1 MIAPY
6 EDGRAGPFSVQRVKD
21 SPSSWVSQ
29 CFESA
34 LVVAGSSHGAC
45 SSPSSYRS
53 TTFLPCAYGFQC
65 LAQCIITTNKQVI
78 KPDERALMS
87 RLVEIMV
94 AMELRFVQEK
104 SEDGQLMYRLDP

>member
-78 KPDERALMS
+78 KPY
-87 RLVEIMV
+87 V
-94 AMELRFVQEK
+94 AMH
-104 SEDGQLMYRLDP
+104 GRLCPTNSCGSKALWYVLFK